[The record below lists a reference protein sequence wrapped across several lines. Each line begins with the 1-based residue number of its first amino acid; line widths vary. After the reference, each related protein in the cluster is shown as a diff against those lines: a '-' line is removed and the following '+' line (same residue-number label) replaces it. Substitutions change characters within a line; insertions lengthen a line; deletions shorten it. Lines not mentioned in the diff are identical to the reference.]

1 MVAHIC
7 NSSFE
12 EAEQKDGELEAS
24 FQQNKIL
31 PVSKPKHKQRIK
43 DTKKGKGKKQTV
55 PESLEERGLSCGGW
69 RDGPAVKSVLL
80 L

>member
-1 MVAHIC
+1 MYIRKQILCLGVVAHI
-7 NSSFE
+7 NSPSFE

-55 PESLEERGLSCGGW
+55 T
-69 RDGPAVKSVLL
+69 
-80 L
+80 